1 MVTWQVI
8 IKIKDI
14 VLNYFQK
21 HFFINKDK
29 LINFEPKKLNNK
41 WTIEDSISTYNI
53 DKWGSKYF
61 SINSKGNITVTPEKK
76 SAKKIDL
83 FKLIKELKSREIN
96 TPLIIRFND
105 ILKDRITE
113 LNEAFLKAIKTYEYK
128 NIYQGVFP
136 VKCNQQKN
144 VLEKIIEFGS
154 PWNFGLEVGSKSEL
168 LIGLALLQN
177 QNSLLI
183 CNGYKDKKYIEVAT
197 LARKIGKKP
206 IIVIEQR
213 DEVKRIIE
221 AVKNLKTSPILGIRA
236 KLSSKSS
243 GRWSKSVGDNSKF
256 GLSIPEIMSTI
267 EELKEASLINEM
279 KLLHFH
285 IGSQISD
292 IAVIKDALQEA
303 SQIYV
308 ELCKLGAPMKYI
320 DVGGGLGIDFDGTK
334 TASNTSTNYSLQNY
348 ANDVVATIKDSC
360 TLNNIEHP
368 TIISES
374 GRAIISHC
382 SVLIFNVL
390 GTSHLSS
397 EIKITDTKNQS
408 LIIANLIETFYQ
420 LKKLSNKKV
429 NLSEII
435 ELWNDAKKFKEDC
448 LVAFRLGFLNLEERA
463 QAEEITWACANEIAN
478 SLNKDEINHP
488 DLLEITETLAS
499 TYYANL
505 SIFKSIPDSWAINQ
519 IFPTIPI
526 HRHLEEPFCKGNFA
540 DLTCDS
546 DGKINNFID
555 NGKIKSI
562 LNLHKL
568 EVNKDYLI
576 GIFMTGAYQEALGNF
591 HNLFGNTNVIHIDI
605 NQDNSYKIKNIIK
618 EDSKSEILE
627 LLDYNSDTLV
637 ESIRINTES
646 AIYQKQL
653 TIEEARKL
661 IDQIEKSLR
670 KSSYLAE

>member
-1 MVTWQVI
+1 MT
-8 IKIKDI
+8 
-14 VLNYFQK
+14 
-21 HFFINKDK
+21 
-29 LINFEPKKLNNK
+29 NFEAKKLKNN

-53 DKWGSKYF
+53 DKWGDKYF
-61 SINSKGNITVTPEKK
+61 SINSKGNISVSKDLK

-83 FKLIKELKSREIN
+83 FKLVKELKSREIN

-105 ILKDRITE
+105 ILKDRINA
-113 LNEAFLKAIKTYEYK
+113 LNDAFLQAIKTYKYK

-144 VLEKIIEFGS
+144 ILEKIIEFGS

-168 LIGLALLQN
+168 LIGLALLEN
-177 QNSLLI
+177 PKSLLI
-183 CNGYKDKKYIEVAT
+183 CNGYKDKKYIEIAT
-197 LARKIGKKP
+197 LARKLGKKP

-213 DEVKRIIE
+213 DEVKRIIQ
-221 AVKNLKTSPILGIRA
+221 AVKDLNATPLIGIRA
-236 KLSSKSS
+236 KLSSKSI

-256 GLSIPEIMSTI
+256 GLSIPEIMLTI
-267 EELKEASLINEM
+267 EELKEANLINEM

-285 IGSQISD
+285 VGSQISD

-308 ELCKLGAPMKYI
+308 ELCKIGAPMKYI

-334 TASNTSTNYSLQNY
+334 TSSNTSTNYSLQNY
-348 ANDVVATIKDSC
+348 ANDVIATIKDSC
-360 TLNNIEHP
+360 ELNNIAHP

-390 GTSHLSS
+390 GTSHVSS
-397 EIKITDTKNQS
+397 KLKIYDKKNQS
-408 LIIANLIETFYQ
+408 LIISNLLETLYE
-420 LKKLSNKKV
+420 LKNLNNKKI
-429 NLSEII
+429 NLSQII
-435 ELWNDAKKFKEDC
+435 ELWNDTKKFKEDC
-448 LVAFRLGFLNLEERA
+448 LVAFRLGFLSLQERA
-463 QAEEITWACANEIAN
+463 YAEEITLACAKEIAN
-478 SLNKDEINHP
+478 NLNNEKINHP
-488 DLLEITETLAS
+488 DLFEITETLAL

-519 IFPTIPI
+519 IFPTVPI

-546 DGKINNFID
+546 DGKLNSFID
-555 NGKIKSI
+555 NGKIKSL
-562 LNLHKL
+562 LNLHKP
-568 EVNKDYLI
+568 ERNKDYLI
-576 GIFMTGAYQEALGNF
+576 GIFMTGAYQESLGNF
-591 HNLFGNTNVIHIDI
+591 HNLFGNTNVVHIDI

-618 EDSKSEILE
+618 EDSKSEILQ
-627 LLDYNSDTLV
+627 LLDYSSSSLV

-646 AIYQKQL
+646 AIDKKKL

-661 IDQIEKSLR
+661 IDQIEISLR
-670 KSSYLAE
+670 KSSYLSE

>member
-1 MVTWQVI
+1 MT
-8 IKIKDI
+8 
-14 VLNYFQK
+14 
-21 HFFINKDK
+21 
-29 LINFEPKKLNNK
+29 NFEQKKLKNI

-53 DKWGSKYF
+53 DKWGNKYF
-61 SINSKGNITVTPEKK
+61 SINSKGNISVSKDIK
-76 SAKKIDL
+76 SKNKIDL
-83 FKLIKELKSREIN
+83 FKLVKELKSREIN
-96 TPLIIRFND
+96 PPLIIRFND
-105 ILKDRITE
+105 ILKDRINSLHE
-113 LNEAFLKAIKTYEYK
+113 SFLKAIKTYKYK

-154 PWNFGLEVGSKSEL
+154 QWNFGLEVGSKSEL
-168 LIGLALLQN
+168 LIGLALLEN
-177 QNSLLI
+177 QDSLLV
-183 CNGYKDKKYIEVAT
+183 CNGYKDKKYIEIAT
-197 LARKIGKKP
+197 LARKLGKNP

-213 DEVKRIIE
+213 DEVKRIIQ
-221 AVKNLKTSPILGIRA
+221 AVQELNATPLIGIRA

-243 GRWSKSVGDNSKF
+243 GRWGKSIGDNSKF

-267 EELKEASLINEM
+267 KELKEANLINEM

-308 ELCKLGAPMKYI
+308 ELCKLGAPMQYI

-334 TASNTSTNYSLQNY
+334 TSSNTSTNYSLQNY
-348 ANDVVATIKDSC
+348 ANDVIATIKDSC
-360 TLNNIEHP
+360 ELNNIKHP
-368 TIISES
+368 IIISES

-390 GTSHLSS
+390 GTSHVSS
-397 EIKITDTKNQS
+397 KLQIFDKKNQK
-408 LIIANLIETFYQ
+408 LIIANLLETFYE
-420 LKKLSNKKV
+420 LKKLKNKKI
-429 NLSEII
+429 NLSQII

-448 LVAFRLGFLNLEERA
+448 LVSFRLGFLSLAERA
-463 QAEEITWACANEIAN
+463 YAEELTWACAKEISN
-478 SLNKDEINHP
+478 NLNNDEINHP
-488 DLLEITETLAS
+488 DLSEITETLAS

-519 IFPTIPI
+519 IFPIVPI

-546 DGKINNFID
+546 DGKLNNFID
-555 NGKIKSI
+555 DGKIKSL
-562 LNLHKL
+562 LNLHKP
-568 EVNKDYLI
+568 EEDKDYLI
-576 GIFMTGAYQEALGNF
+576 GIFMTGAYQEALGNL
-591 HNLFGNTNVIHIDI
+591 HNLFGSTNVVHIDI
-605 NQDNSYKIKNIIK
+605 NQDNSYKVKNIIK
-618 EDSKSEILE
+618 EDSKSEILQ
-627 LLDYNSDTLV
+627 LLDYSSASLV

-646 AIYQKQL
+646 AIDQKKL

-661 IDQIEKSLR
+661 MDQIEISLR
-670 KSSYLAE
+670 KSSYLSE

>member
-1 MVTWQVI
+1 LT
-8 IKIKDI
+8 
-14 VLNYFQK
+14 
-21 HFFINKDK
+21 
-29 LINFEPKKLNNK
+29 NFEPKKLKNI

-53 DKWGSKYF
+53 DKWGDKYF
-61 SINSKGNITVTPEKK
+61 SINSKGNISVNKGIKYEN
-76 SAKKIDL
+76 KIDL
-83 FKLIKELKSREIN
+83 FKLVKELKSREIN
-96 TPLIIRFND
+96 PPLIIRFND
-105 ILKDRITE
+105 ILKDRINA
-113 LNEAFLKAIKTYEYK
+113 LHDAFLKAIKTYKYE

-144 VLEKIIEFGS
+144 VLEKIIEFGT

-168 LIGLALLQN
+168 LIGLALLEN

-183 CNGYKDKKYIEVAT
+183 CNEYKDKKYIEIAT
-197 LARKIGKKP
+197 WARKLGKNP

-213 DEVKRIIE
+213 DEVKRIIQ
-221 AVKNLKTSPILGIRA
+221 AVQELKATPLIGIRA

-243 GRWSKSVGDNSKF
+243 GRWGKSIGDNSKF
-256 GLSIPEIMSTI
+256 GLSIPEIMLTI
-267 EELKEASLINEM
+267 KELKEANLINEM

-308 ELCKLGAPMKYI
+308 ELCKLGAPMRYI

-334 TASNTSTNYSLQNY
+334 TSSNTSTNYSLQNY
-348 ANDVVATIKDSC
+348 ANDVIATIKYSC
-360 TLNNIEHP
+360 ELNNIKHP

-390 GTSHLSS
+390 GTSHVSS
-397 EIKITDTKNQS
+397 KLQILDKKNQQ
-408 LIIANLIETFYQ
+408 LIISNLLDTFYE
-420 LKKLSNKKV
+420 LKKLKNKKI
-429 NLSEII
+429 NLSQII

-448 LVAFRLGFLNLEERA
+448 LVAFRLGFLSLAERA
-463 QAEEITWACANEIAN
+463 YAEELTWACAKEIAN
-478 SLNKDEINHP
+478 NLNNDEINHP
-488 DLLEITETLAS
+488 DLSEITATLSS

-519 IFPTIPI
+519 IFPIVPI

-546 DGKINNFID
+546 DGKLNNFID
-555 NGKIKSI
+555 DGEIKSL
-562 LNLHKL
+562 LNLHKP
-568 EVNKDYLI
+568 EEDKDYLI
-576 GIFMTGAYQEALGNF
+576 GIFMTGAYQEALGNL
-591 HNLFGNTNVIHIDI
+591 HNLFGSTNVVHIDI
-605 NQDNSYKIKNIIK
+605 NQENSYKVKNIIK
-618 EDSKSEILE
+618 EESKSEILQ
-627 LLDYNSDTLV
+627 LLDYSSASLV

-646 AIYQKQL
+646 AIDQKKL

-661 IDQIEKSLR
+661 MDQIETSLR
-670 KSSYLAE
+670 KSSYLSE

>member
-1 MVTWQVI
+1 LT
-8 IKIKDI
+8 
-14 VLNYFQK
+14 
-21 HFFINKDK
+21 
-29 LINFEPKKLNNK
+29 NFEPKKFKNI
-41 WTIEDSISTYNI
+41 WTIKDSISTYNI
-53 DKWGSKYF
+53 DKWGDKYF
-61 SINSKGNITVTPEKK
+61 SINSKGNISVTKDIK
-76 SAKKIDL
+76 SENKIDL
-83 FKLIKELKSREIN
+83 FKLVKELKSREIN
-96 TPLIIRFND
+96 PPLIIRFND
-105 ILKDRITE
+105 ILKDRINA
-113 LNEAFLKAIKTYEYK
+113 LNDSFLKAIKTYKYK

-154 PWNFGLEVGSKSEL
+154 QWNFGLEVGSKSEL
-168 LIGLALLQN
+168 LIGLALLEN

-183 CNGYKDKKYIEVAT
+183 CNGYKDKKYIEIAT
-197 LARKIGKKP
+197 LARKLGKNP

-213 DEVKRIIE
+213 DEVKRIIQ
-221 AVKNLKTSPILGIRA
+221 AVQELNATPLIGVRA

-243 GRWSKSVGDNSKF
+243 GRWGKSIGDNSKF

-267 EELKEASLINEM
+267 KELKEANLINEM

-308 ELCKLGAPMKYI
+308 ELCKLGAPMQYI

-334 TASNTSTNYSLQNY
+334 TSSNTSTNYSLQNY
-348 ANDVVATIKDSC
+348 ANDVIATIKDSC
-360 TLNNIEHP
+360 ELNNIKHP
-368 TIISES
+368 IIISES

-390 GTSHLSS
+390 GTSHVSS
-397 EIKITDTKNQS
+397 KLQIYDKKNQQ
-408 LIIANLIETFYQ
+408 LIISNLLETFYE
-420 LKKLSNKKV
+420 LKKLKNKKI
-429 NLSEII
+429 NLFQII

-448 LVAFRLGFLNLEERA
+448 LVAFRLGFLSLAERA
-463 QAEEITWACANEIAN
+463 YAEELTWACAKEISN
-478 SLNKDEINHP
+478 NLNNDEINHP
-488 DLLEITETLAS
+488 DLSEITETLAS

-519 IFPTIPI
+519 IFPIVPI

-546 DGKINNFID
+546 DGKLNNFID
-555 NGKIKSI
+555 DGKIKSL
-562 LNLHKL
+562 LNLHKP
-568 EVNKDYLI
+568 EEDKDYLI
-576 GIFMTGAYQEALGNF
+576 GIFMTGAYQEALGNL
-591 HNLFGNTNVIHIDI
+591 HNLFGSTNVVHIDI
-605 NQDNSYKIKNIIK
+605 NQDNSYKVKNIIK
-618 EDSKSEILE
+618 EESKSEILQ
-627 LLDYNSDTLV
+627 LLDYSSASLV

-646 AIYQKQL
+646 AIDQKKL

-661 IDQIEKSLR
+661 MDQIEISLR
-670 KSSYLAE
+670 KSSYLSE

>member
-1 MVTWQVI
+1 MT
-8 IKIKDI
+8 
-14 VLNYFQK
+14 
-21 HFFINKDK
+21 
-29 LINFEPKKLNNK
+29 NFEPKKLKNI
-41 WTIEDSISTYNI
+41 WTIADSISTYNI
-53 DKWGSKYF
+53 DKWGDKYF
-61 SINSKGNITVTPEKK
+61 SINSKGNISVTKDIK
-76 SAKKIDL
+76 SENEIDL
-83 FKLIKELKSREIN
+83 FTLVKELKSREIN
-96 TPLIIRFND
+96 PPLIIRFND
-105 ILKDRITE
+105 ILKDRIDT
-113 LNEAFLKAIKTYEYK
+113 LHDSFLKAIKTYKYK

-154 PWNFGLEVGSKSEL
+154 QWNFGLEVGSKSEL
-168 LIGLALLQN
+168 LIGLALLEN

-183 CNGYKDKKYIEVAT
+183 CNGYKDKKYIEIAT
-197 LARKIGKKP
+197 LARKLGKNP

-213 DEVKRIIE
+213 DEVKRIIQ
-221 AVKNLKTSPILGIRA
+221 AVQELNATPLIGIRA

-243 GRWSKSVGDNSKF
+243 GRWGKSIGDNSKF

-267 EELKEASLINEM
+267 KELKEANLINEM

-308 ELCKLGAPMKYI
+308 ELCKLGAPMQYI

-334 TASNTSTNYSLQNY
+334 TSSNTSTNYSLQNY
-348 ANDVVATIKDSC
+348 ANDVIATIKDSC
-360 TLNNIEHP
+360 ELNNIKHP
-368 TIISES
+368 IIISES

-390 GTSHLSS
+390 GTSHVSS
-397 EIKITDTKNQS
+397 KLQIFDKKNQQ
-408 LIIANLIETFYQ
+408 LIISNLLETFYE
-420 LKKLSNKKV
+420 LKKLKNKKI
-429 NLSEII
+429 NLSQII

-448 LVAFRLGFLNLEERA
+448 LVAFRLGFLSLAERA
-463 QAEEITWACANEIAN
+463 YAEELTWACAKEISN
-478 SLNKDEINHP
+478 NLNNDEINHP
-488 DLLEITETLAS
+488 DLSEITETLAS

-519 IFPTIPI
+519 IFPIVPI

-546 DGKINNFID
+546 DGKLNNFID
-555 NGKIKSI
+555 NGKIKSL
-562 LNLHKL
+562 LNLHKP
-568 EVNKDYLI
+568 EEDKDYLI
-576 GIFMTGAYQEALGNF
+576 GIFMTGAYQEALGNL
-591 HNLFGNTNVIHIDI
+591 HNLFGNTNVVHIDI
-605 NQDNSYKIKNIIK
+605 NQDNSYKVRNIIK
-618 EDSKSEILE
+618 EDSKSEILQ
-627 LLDYNSDTLV
+627 LLDYSSASLV

-646 AIYQKQL
+646 AIDQKKL

-661 IDQIEKSLR
+661 MDQIEISLR
-670 KSSYLAE
+670 KSSYLSE

>member
-1 MVTWQVI
+1 MT
-8 IKIKDI
+8 
-14 VLNYFQK
+14 
-21 HFFINKDK
+21 
-29 LINFEPKKLNNK
+29 NFEAKKLKNN

-53 DKWGSKYF
+53 DKWGDKYF
-61 SINSKGNITVTPEKK
+61 SINSKGNISVSKDLK

-83 FKLIKELKSREIN
+83 FKLVKELKSREIH

-105 ILKDRITE
+105 ILKDRINE
-113 LNEAFLKAIKTYEYK
+113 LHEAFLKAIKTYKYK
-128 NIYQGVFP
+128 NSYQGVFP

-144 VLEKIIEFGS
+144 ILEKIIEFGS

-168 LIGLALLQN
+168 LIGLALLEN

-183 CNGYKDKKYIEVAT
+183 CNGYKDKKYIEIAT
-197 LARKIGKKP
+197 LARKLGKKP

-213 DEVKRIIE
+213 DEVKRIIQ
-221 AVKNLKTSPILGIRA
+221 AVKDLKATPLIGIRA
-236 KLSSKSS
+236 KLSSKSI

-267 EELKEASLINEM
+267 EELKEANLINEM

-308 ELCKLGAPMKYI
+308 ELCKIGAPMKYI

-334 TASNTSTNYSLQNY
+334 TSSNTSTNYSLQNY
-348 ANDVVATIKDSC
+348 ANDVIATIKDSC
-360 TLNNIEHP
+360 ELNNIAHP

-390 GTSHLSS
+390 GTSHVSS
-397 EIKITDTKNQS
+397 KLKIHDEKNQS
-408 LIIANLIETFYQ
+408 LIISNLLETLYE
-420 LKKLSNKKV
+420 LKKLNNKKI
-429 NLSEII
+429 NLSQII

-448 LVAFRLGFLNLEERA
+448 LVAFRLGFLSLQERA
-463 QAEEITWACANEIAN
+463 YAEEITWSCAKEIAN
-478 SLNKDEINHP
+478 NLNNEEINHP
-488 DLLEITETLAS
+488 DLFEITETLAS

-519 IFPTIPI
+519 IFPTVPI

-546 DGKINNFID
+546 DGKLNSFID
-555 NGKIKSI
+555 NGKIKSL
-562 LNLHKL
+562 LNLHKP
-568 EVNKDYLI
+568 EQNKDYLI
-576 GIFMTGAYQEALGNF
+576 GIFMTGAYQESLGNF
-591 HNLFGNTNVIHIDI
+591 HNLFGNTNVVHIDI
-605 NQDNSYKIKNIIK
+605 NQDNSYKVKNIIK
-618 EDSKSEILE
+618 EDSKSEILQ
-627 LLDYNSDTLV
+627 LLDYSSSSLV

-646 AIYQKQL
+646 AIDKKKL

-661 IDQIEKSLR
+661 IDQIEISLR
-670 KSSYLAE
+670 KSSYLSE

>member
-1 MVTWQVI
+1 MT
-8 IKIKDI
+8 
-14 VLNYFQK
+14 
-21 HFFINKDK
+21 
-29 LINFEPKKLNNK
+29 NFEPKKLKNI

-53 DKWGSKYF
+53 DKWGDKYF
-61 SINSKGNITVTPEKK
+61 SINSKGNVSVTKDIK
-76 SAKKIDL
+76 SENKIDL
-83 FKLIKELKSREIN
+83 FKLVKELKSREIN
-96 TPLIIRFND
+96 PPLIIRFND
-105 ILKDRITE
+105 ILKDRINALHE
-113 LNEAFLKAIKTYEYK
+113 SFFKAIKTYKYK

-154 PWNFGLEVGSKSEL
+154 QWNFGLEVGSKSEL
-168 LIGLALLQN
+168 LIGLALLEN

-183 CNGYKDKKYIEVAT
+183 CNGYKDKKYIEIAT
-197 LARKIGKKP
+197 LARKLGKNP

-213 DEVKRIIE
+213 DEVKRIIQ
-221 AVKNLKTSPILGIRA
+221 AVQELNATPLIGIRA

-243 GRWSKSVGDNSKF
+243 GRWGKSIGDNSKF
-256 GLSIPEIMSTI
+256 GLSIPEIMLTI
-267 EELKEASLINEM
+267 KELKKANLINEM

-308 ELCKLGAPMKYI
+308 ELCKLGAPMQYI

-334 TASNTSTNYSLQNY
+334 TSSNTSTNYSLQNY
-348 ANDVVATIKDSC
+348 ANDVIATIKDSC
-360 TLNNIEHP
+360 ELNNINHP

-390 GTSHLSS
+390 GTSHVSS
-397 EIKITDTKNQS
+397 KLQIFDKKNQQ
-408 LIIANLIETFYQ
+408 LIISNLLETFYE
-420 LKKLSNKKV
+420 LKKLKNKKI
-429 NLSEII
+429 NLSQII

-448 LVAFRLGFLNLEERA
+448 LVAFRLGFISLAERA
-463 QAEEITWACANEIAN
+463 YAEELTWACAKEISN
-478 SLNKDEINHP
+478 NLNKDEINHP
-488 DLLEITETLAS
+488 DLSEITETLAS

-519 IFPTIPI
+519 IFPIVPI

-546 DGKINNFID
+546 DGKLNNFID
-555 NGKIKSI
+555 DGKIKSL
-562 LNLHKL
+562 LNLHKP
-568 EVNKDYLI
+568 EKDKDYLI
-576 GIFMTGAYQEALGNF
+576 GIFMTGAYQEALGNL
-591 HNLFGNTNVIHIDI
+591 HNLFGNTNVVHIDI
-605 NQDNSYKIKNIIK
+605 NQDNSYRVKNIIK
-618 EDSKSEILE
+618 EDSKSKILQ
-627 LLDYNSDTLV
+627 LLDYSSASLV

-646 AIYQKQL
+646 AIDQKKL

-661 IDQIEKSLR
+661 MDQIEISLR
-670 KSSYLAE
+670 KSSYLSE

>member
-1 MVTWQVI
+1 MT
-8 IKIKDI
+8 
-14 VLNYFQK
+14 
-21 HFFINKDK
+21 
-29 LINFEPKKLNNK
+29 NFEPKKLKKN
-41 WTIEDSISTYNI
+41 WTIEDSISTYEI
-53 DKWGSKYF
+53 DKWGDKYF
-61 SINSKGNITVTPEKK
+61 SINSKGNISVTKDINSE
-76 SAKKIDL
+76 KKIDL
-83 FKLIKELKSREIN
+83 FKLVRELKSREIN

-105 ILKDRITE
+105 ILKDRINA
-113 LNEAFLKAIKTYEYK
+113 LHDAFLKAIKTYKYK

-168 LIGLALLQN
+168 LIGLALLEN

-183 CNGYKDKKYIEVAT
+183 CNGYKDKKYIEIAT
-197 LARKIGKKP
+197 LARKLGKNP
-206 IIVIEQR
+206 IIVIEQK

-221 AVKNLKTSPILGIRA
+221 AVQDLNASPLIGIRA

-267 EELKEASLINEM
+267 KELKEANLINEM
-279 KLLHFH
+279 RLLHFH

-334 TASNTSTNYSLQNY
+334 TSSNTSTNYSLQNY
-348 ANDVVATIKDSC
+348 ANDVIATIKDSC
-360 TLNNIEHP
+360 ELNNIEHP

-390 GTSHLSS
+390 GTSHVSS
-397 EIKITDTKNQS
+397 KLKIYDDKNQS
-408 LIIANLIETFYQ
+408 LIISNLIETFYE
-420 LKKLSNKKV
+420 LKKLKNKKI
-429 NLSEII
+429 NLSQII

-448 LVAFRLGFLNLEERA
+448 LVAFRLGFLSLAERA
-463 QAEEITWACANEIAN
+463 YAEELTWACAKEIAN
-478 SLNKDEINHP
+478 NLNNDEINHP
-488 DLLEITETLAS
+488 DLFEITETLAS

-505 SIFKSIPDSWAINQ
+505 SIFKSIPDCWAINQ
-519 IFPTIPI
+519 IFPIIPI

-546 DGKINNFID
+546 DGKLNSFIN
-555 NGKIKSI
+555 NGKIKSL
-562 LNLHKL
+562 LNLH
-568 EVNKDYLI
+568 EPEQDKDYLI
-576 GIFMTGAYQEALGNF
+576 GIFMTGAYQEALGNL
-591 HNLFGNTNVIHIDI
+591 HNLFGNTNVVHIDI
-605 NQDNSYKIKNIIK
+605 NQNDSYKVKNIIK
-618 EDSKSEILE
+618 EDSKSEILQ
-627 LLDYNSDTLV
+627 LLDYSSASLV
-637 ESIRINTES
+637 ESIRIKTEA
-646 AIYQKQL
+646 AIDQKKL

-661 IDQIEKSLR
+661 IDQIEMSLR
-670 KSSYLAE
+670 KSSYLSE

>member
-1 MVTWQVI
+1 LT
-8 IKIKDI
+8 
-14 VLNYFQK
+14 
-21 HFFINKDK
+21 
-29 LINFEPKKLNNK
+29 NFEQKNLKGN

-53 DKWGSKYF
+53 DKWGDKYF
-61 SINSKGNITVTPEKK
+61 SINSKGNISVAKDIESEK
-76 SAKKIDL
+76 SIDL
-83 FKLIKELKSREIN
+83 FKLVKELKSREIN

-105 ILKDRITE
+105 ILKDRINA
-113 LNEAFLKAIKTYEYK
+113 LNHAFLKAIKTYKYK

-144 VLEKIIEFGS
+144 VLEKVIEFGNT
-154 PWNFGLEVGSKSEL
+154 WNFGLEVGSKSEL
-168 LIGLALLQN
+168 LVGLALLEN
-177 QNSLLI
+177 QKSLLI
-183 CNGYKDKKYIEVAT
+183 CNGYKDKKYIEIAT
-197 LARKIGKKP
+197 LARKLGKNP

-213 DEVKRIIE
+213 DEVKRIIK
-221 AVKNLKTSPILGIRA
+221 AVQDLNATPLIGIRA

-243 GRWSKSVGDNSKF
+243 GRWSKSSGDNSKF

-267 EELKEASLINEM
+267 KELKEANLISEM

-308 ELCKLGAPMKYI
+308 ELCKLGAPMQYI

-334 TASNTSTNYSLQNY
+334 TSSNTSTNYSLQNY

-360 TLNNIEHP
+360 ELNNINHP

-397 EIKITDTKNQS
+397 KLKIYDEKNQS
-408 LIIANLIETFYQ
+408 LIISNLLETFYE
-420 LKKLSNKKV
+420 LKKLKNKKI
-429 NLSEII
+429 NLSQII

-448 LVAFRLGFLNLEERA
+448 LVAFRLGFLSLAERA
-463 QAEEITWACANEIAN
+463 YAEELTWACAKEISN
-478 SLNKDEINHP
+478 NLDNDEINHP
-488 DLLEITETLAS
+488 DLFEITETLAS

-519 IFPTIPI
+519 IFPIVPI

-546 DGKINNFID
+546 DGKLNKFID
-555 NGKIKSI
+555 NGKIKSL
-562 LNLHKL
+562 LNLHKP
-568 EVNKDYLI
+568 ERDKDYLI
-576 GIFMTGAYQEALGNF
+576 GIFMTGAYQEALGNL
-591 HNLFGNTNVIHIDI
+591 HNLFGDTNIVHIDI
-605 NQDNSYKIKNIIK
+605 NKNDSYKVKNIIR
-618 EDSKSEILE
+618 EDSKSEILQ
-627 LLDYNSDTLV
+627 LLDYSSHSLV
-637 ESIRINTES
+637 ESIRINTEL
-646 AIYQKQL
+646 AIDQKKL

-661 IDQIEKSLR
+661 IDQIEISLR
-670 KSSYLAE
+670 KSSYLSE

>member
-1 MVTWQVI
+1 MT
-8 IKIKDI
+8 
-14 VLNYFQK
+14 
-21 HFFINKDK
+21 
-29 LINFEPKKLNNK
+29 NFEPKKLKNI

-53 DKWGSKYF
+53 DKWGDKYF
-61 SINSKGNITVTPEKK
+61 SINSKGNISVTKDIK
-76 SAKKIDL
+76 SENKIDL
-83 FKLIKELKSREIN
+83 FKLVKELKSREIN
-96 TPLIIRFND
+96 PPLIIRFND
-105 ILKDRITE
+105 ILKDRI
-113 LNEAFLKAIKTYEYK
+113 NAIHEAFLKAIKTYKYK

-154 PWNFGLEVGSKSEL
+154 QWNFGLEVGSKSEL
-168 LIGLALLQN
+168 LIGLALLEN

-183 CNGYKDKKYIEVAT
+183 CNGYKDKKYIEIAT
-197 LARKIGKKP
+197 LARKLGKNP

-213 DEVKRIIE
+213 DEVKRIIQ
-221 AVKNLKTSPILGIRA
+221 AVQELNATPLIGIRA

-243 GRWSKSVGDNSKF
+243 GRWGKSIGDNSKF
-256 GLSIPEIMSTI
+256 GLSIPEIMLTI
-267 EELKEASLINEM
+267 KELKEANLINEM

-308 ELCKLGAPMKYI
+308 ELCKLGAPMQYI

-334 TASNTSTNYSLQNY
+334 TSSNTSTNYSLQNY
-348 ANDVVATIKDSC
+348 ANDVIATIKDSC
-360 TLNNIEHP
+360 ELNNIKHP
-368 TIISES
+368 IIISES

-390 GTSHLSS
+390 GTSHVSS
-397 EIKITDTKNQS
+397 KLQIFDKKNQQ
-408 LIIANLIETFYQ
+408 LIISNLLDTFYE
-420 LKKLSNKKV
+420 LKKLKNKKI
-429 NLSEII
+429 NLSQII

-448 LVAFRLGFLNLEERA
+448 LVAFRLGFLSLAERA
-463 QAEEITWACANEIAN
+463 YAEELTWACAKEISN
-478 SLNKDEINHP
+478 NLNNDEINHP
-488 DLLEITETLAS
+488 DLSEITETLAS

-519 IFPTIPI
+519 IFPIVPI

-546 DGKINNFID
+546 DGKLNNFID
-555 NGKIKSI
+555 NGKIKSL
-562 LNLHKL
+562 LNLHKP
-568 EVNKDYLI
+568 EEDKDYLI
-576 GIFMTGAYQEALGNF
+576 GIFMTGAYQEALGNL
-591 HNLFGNTNVIHIDI
+591 HNLFGSTNVVHIDI
-605 NQDNSYKIKNIIK
+605 NQDDSYKIKNIIK
-618 EDSKSEILE
+618 EDSKSEILQ
-627 LLDYNSDTLV
+627 LLDYSSASLV

-646 AIYQKQL
+646 AIDQKKL

-661 IDQIEKSLR
+661 IDQIEMSLR
-670 KSSYLAE
+670 KSSYLSE

>member
-1 MVTWQVI
+1 M
-8 IKIKDI
+8 
-14 VLNYFQK
+14 N
-21 HFFINKDK
+21 
-29 LINFEPKKLNNK
+29 NFEPEKLNKN

-53 DKWGSKYF
+53 DKWGDQYF
-61 SINSKGNITVTPEKK
+61 SINSNGNISITPEKK
-76 SAKKIDL
+76 SAKIIDL
-83 FKLIKELKSREIN
+83 FKLVEELKSREIN

-105 ILKDRITE
+105 ILKDRINE
-113 LNEAFLKAIKTYEYK
+113 LHEAFSKAIKTYEYK
-128 NIYQGVFP
+128 NNYQGVFP

-144 VLEKIIEFGS
+144 VLEKILEFGE
-154 PWNFGLEVGSKSEL
+154 PWNLGLEVGSKSEL
-168 LIGLALLQN
+168 LIGLSLLEN

-183 CNGYKDKKYIEVAT
+183 CNGYKDAKYIEVAT
-197 LARKIGKKP
+197 LARKLGKNP
-206 IIVIEQR
+206 IIVIEQK

-221 AVKNLKTSPILGIRA
+221 AVKNLKAKPLLGIRA

-267 EELKEASLINEM
+267 KELKEANLLNEV

-292 IAVIKDALQEA
+292 IAVIKDSLQEA

-334 TASNTSTNYSLQNY
+334 TSSNTSTNYSLQNY
-348 ANDVVATIKDSC
+348 ANDVIATIKDSC
-360 TLNNIEHP
+360 QVNNIDHP
-368 TIISES
+368 TVISES

-390 GTSHLSS
+390 GTSHVSS
-397 EIKITDTKNQS
+397 EIKISDEKPKS

-420 LKKLSNKKV
+420 LKKLTKKKV

-448 LVAFRLGFLNLEERA
+448 LVAFRLGFLNLKERA
-463 QAEEITWACANEIAN
+463 QAEELTWACAKEIAN
-478 SLNKDEINHP
+478 NLDSDEIIHP
-488 DLLEITETLAS
+488 DLFEITETLAS

-519 IFPTIPI
+519 IFPIIPI

-546 DGKINNFID
+546 DGKLNSFID
-555 NGKIKSI
+555 NGKIKSL
-562 LNLHKL
+562 LNLH
-568 EVNKDYLI
+568 EPEQNKDYLI
-576 GIFMTGAYQEALGNF
+576 GIFMAGAYQEALGNF

-605 NQDNSYKIKNIIK
+605 NQDNSYKVKNIIK
-618 EDSKSEILE
+618 ENSKSEILE
-627 LLDYNSDTLV
+627 LLDYSSKTLV

-646 AIYQKQL
+646 AIDQKHL
-653 TIEEARKL
+653 TIKEARKL
-661 IDQIEKSLR
+661 IDQIETSLR
-670 KSSYLAE
+670 KSSYLSE

>member
-1 MVTWQVI
+1 MT
-8 IKIKDI
+8 
-14 VLNYFQK
+14 
-21 HFFINKDK
+21 
-29 LINFEPKKLNNK
+29 NFEPKKLKKN

-53 DKWGSKYF
+53 DKWGDKYF
-61 SINSKGNITVTPEKK
+61 SINSKGNISVNIDKK
-76 SAKKIDL
+76 SEKKIDL
-83 FKLIKELKSREIN
+83 FKLVKELKTREIN

-105 ILKDRITE
+105 ILKDRINA
-113 LNEAFLKAIKTYEYK
+113 LNEAFLKAIKNYKYK

-168 LIGLALLQN
+168 LIGLALLEN

-183 CNGYKDKKYIEVAT
+183 CNGYKDKKYIEIAT
-197 LARKIGKKP
+197 LARKIGKNP

-213 DEVKRIIE
+213 DEVKRIIQ
-221 AVKNLKTSPILGIRA
+221 ATQDLKATPLIGIRA

-243 GRWSKSVGDNSKF
+243 GRWSKSIGDNSKF

-267 EELKEASLINEM
+267 KELKEANLIKEM

-320 DVGGGLGIDFDGTK
+320 DVGGGLGIDYDGTK
-334 TASNTSTNYSLQNY
+334 TSSNTSTNYSLQNY
-348 ANDVVATIKDSC
+348 ANDVIATIKDSC
-360 TLNNIEHP
+360 EINKIEHP

-390 GTSHLSS
+390 GTSHVNSKLQ
-397 EIKITDTKNQS
+397 IYDKKNKS
-408 LIIANLIETFYQ
+408 LIISNLLETFYELNK
-420 LKKLSNKKV
+420 LKNKKI
-429 NLSEII
+429 NLSQII

-448 LVAFRLGFLNLEERA
+448 LVAFRLGFLSLAERA
-463 QAEEITWACANEIAN
+463 YAEELTWACAKEIAN
-478 SLNKDEINHP
+478 NLNSDEINHP
-488 DLLEITETLAS
+488 DLFEITETLAS
-499 TYYANL
+499 TYYANF

-519 IFPTIPI
+519 IFPTLPI

-546 DGKINNFID
+546 DGKLNSFID
-555 NGKIKSI
+555 NGKSKSL
-562 LNLHKL
+562 LNLHKP
-568 EVNKDYLI
+568 EQDKDYLI
-576 GIFMTGAYQEALGNF
+576 GIFMTGAYQEALGNL
-591 HNLFGNTNVIHIDI
+591 HNLFGNTNVVHIDI
-605 NQDNSYKIKNIIK
+605 NQDNSYKVKNIIK
-618 EDSKSEILE
+618 EDSKSEILQ
-627 LLDYNSDTLV
+627 LLDYSSASLV

-646 AIYQKQL
+646 AIDEKKL

-661 IDQIEKSLR
+661 IDQIEMSLR
-670 KSSYLAE
+670 RSSYLSE

>member
-1 MVTWQVI
+1 LT
-8 IKIKDI
+8 
-14 VLNYFQK
+14 
-21 HFFINKDK
+21 
-29 LINFEPKKLNNK
+29 NFEPKKLKNI

-53 DKWGSKYF
+53 DKWGDKYF
-61 SINSKGNITVTPEKK
+61 SINSKGNISVTKDIK
-76 SAKKIDL
+76 SANKIDL
-83 FKLIKELKSREIN
+83 FKLVKELKSREIN
-96 TPLIIRFND
+96 PPLIIRFND
-105 ILKDRITE
+105 ILKDRINA
-113 LNEAFLKAIKTYEYK
+113 LHDSFFKAIKTYKYK

-154 PWNFGLEVGSKSEL
+154 QWNFGLEVGSKSEL
-168 LIGLALLQN
+168 LIGLALLEN

-183 CNGYKDKKYIEVAT
+183 CNGYKDKKYIEIAT
-197 LARKIGKKP
+197 LARKLGKNP

-213 DEVKRIIE
+213 DEVKRIIQ
-221 AVKNLKTSPILGIRA
+221 AVQDLNATPLIGIRA

-243 GRWSKSVGDNSKF
+243 GRWGKSIGDNSKF
-256 GLSIPEIMSTI
+256 GLSIPEIMLTI
-267 EELKEASLINEM
+267 KELKEANLINEM

-308 ELCKLGAPMKYI
+308 ELCKLGAPMQYI

-334 TASNTSTNYSLQNY
+334 TSSSTSTNYSLQNY
-348 ANDVVATIKDSC
+348 ANDVIATIKDSC
-360 TLNNIEHP
+360 QLNNIEHP
-368 TIISES
+368 TIVSES

-397 EIKITDTKNQS
+397 QIKISNKKPQS
-408 LIIANLIETFYQ
+408 LIIANLIETLNQ
-420 LKKLSNKKV
+420 LKILTKKKV

-463 QAEEITWACANEIAN
+463 HAEELTWSCAKEIAYN
-478 SLNKDEINHP
+478 LNNDEIKHP
-488 DLLEITETLAS
+488 DLCEITETLAS

-546 DGKINNFID
+546 DGKINSFID
-555 NGKIKSI
+555 NGKIKSL
-562 LNLHKL
+562 LNLHKP
-568 EVNKDYLI
+568 EPNKDYLI

-605 NQDNSYKIKNIIK
+605 NQDNSYKVKNIIK
-618 EDSKSEILE
+618 EDSKAEILQ
-627 LLDYNSDTLV
+627 LLDYDSDSLV

-646 AIYQKQL
+646 AIDQKQL

-661 IDQIEKSLR
+661 IDQIEISLR
-670 KSSYLAE
+670 NSSYLSE

>member
-1 MVTWQVI
+1 M
-8 IKIKDI
+8 
-14 VLNYFQK
+14 N
-21 HFFINKDK
+21 
-29 LINFEPKKLNNK
+29 NFEPEKLNKN
-41 WTIEDSISTYNI
+41 WTIEDSISIYNI
-53 DKWGSKYF
+53 DKWGDEYF
-61 SINSKGNITVTPEKK
+61 SINSKGNISITPEKK
-76 SAKKIDL
+76 STKNIDL
-83 FKLIKELKSREIN
+83 FKLIEELKSREIN
-96 TPLIIRFND
+96 TPLIVRFND
-105 ILKDRITE
+105 ILKDRING
-113 LNEAFLKAIKTYEYK
+113 LHEAFSKAIKTYEYK

-144 VLEKIIEFGS
+144 VLEKILEFGE

-168 LIGLALLQN
+168 LIGLSLLEN

-183 CNGYKDKKYIEVAT
+183 CNGYKDTKYIEVAT
-197 LARKIGKKP
+197 LARKLGKNP
-206 IIVIEQR
+206 VIVIEQT

-221 AVKNLKTSPILGIRA
+221 AVKNLKATPLLGIRA

-243 GRWSKSVGDNSKF
+243 GRWGKSVGDNSKF

-267 EELKEASLINEM
+267 KELKEAHLLKEV

-292 IAVIKDALQEA
+292 ISVIKDSLQEA

-334 TASNTSTNYSLQNY
+334 TSSNTSTNYSLQNY
-348 ANDVVATIKDSC
+348 ANDVIATIKDSC
-360 TLNNIEHP
+360 QVNNIDHP
-368 TIISES
+368 TVISES

-390 GTSHLSS
+390 GTSHVRS
-397 EIKITDTKNQS
+397 EIKIFDEKPKS

-420 LKKLSNKKV
+420 LKKLTKKKV

-448 LVAFRLGFLNLEERA
+448 LAAFRLGFLNLKERA
-463 QAEEITWACANEIAN
+463 QAEELTWACAKEIAN
-478 SLNKDEINHP
+478 NLDNDEMIHP
-488 DLLEITETLAS
+488 DLCEITETLAS

-519 IFPTIPI
+519 IFPIIPI
-526 HRHLEEPFCKGNFA
+526 HRHLEKPLCKGNFG

-546 DGKINNFID
+546 DGKLNSFID
-555 NGKIKSI
+555 NGKIKSL
-562 LNLHKL
+562 LNLHEPKQ
-568 EVNKDYLI
+568 NKDYLI
-576 GIFMTGAYQEALGNF
+576 GIFMAGAYQEALGNF
-591 HNLFGNTNVIHIDI
+591 HNLFGKTNVIHIDI
-605 NQDNSYKIKNIIK
+605 NQDNSYKVKNIIK
-618 EDSKSEILE
+618 ENSKSEILE
-627 LLDYNSDTLV
+627 LLDYSSKTLV

-646 AIYQKQL
+646 AIDQKHL
-653 TIEEARKL
+653 TIKEARKL
-661 IDQIEKSLR
+661 IDQIETSLR
-670 KSSYLAE
+670 KSSYLSE

>member
-1 MVTWQVI
+1 MTNFAPR
-8 IKIKDI
+8 KS
-14 VLNYFQK
+14 
-21 HFFINKDK
+21 NKY
-29 LINFEPKKLNNK
+29 
-41 WTIEDSISTYNI
+41 WTIENSIATYNI
-53 DKWGSKYF
+53 DKWGDKYF
-61 SINSKGNITVTPEKK
+61 SINSKGNISVTPEKN

-83 FKLIKELKSREIN
+83 FKLVKELKSREIN

-113 LNEAFLKAIKTYEYK
+113 LHEAFSKAIETYEYK

-144 VLEKIIEFGS
+144 VLEKILEFGS

-197 LARKIGKKP
+197 LARKLGKKP

-213 DEVKRIIE
+213 DEVKRIIK
-221 AVKNLKTSPILGIRA
+221 AVQNLKSTPLLGIRA

-267 EELKEASLINEM
+267 KELKEANLINEM

-285 IGSQISD
+285 LGSQISD

-308 ELCKLGAPMKYI
+308 ELCKLGAPMQYI

-334 TASNTSTNYSLQNY
+334 TSSSTSTNYSLQNY
-348 ANDVVATIKDSC
+348 ANDVIATIKDSC
-360 TLNNIEHP
+360 QLNNIEHP
-368 TIISES
+368 TIVSES

-390 GTSHLSS
+390 GTSQISS
-397 EIKITDTKNQS
+397 QIKISNKKPQS
-408 LIIANLIETFYQ
+408 LIIANLIETLNQ
-420 LKKLSNKKV
+420 LKILTKKKV

-463 QAEEITWACANEIAN
+463 HAEELTWSCAKEIAYN
-478 SLNKDEINHP
+478 LNNDEITHP
-488 DLLEITETLAS
+488 DLYEITETLAS

-546 DGKINNFID
+546 DGKINSFID
-555 NGKIKSI
+555 NGKIKSL
-562 LNLHKL
+562 LNLHKP
-568 EVNKDYLI
+568 EPNKDYLI

-605 NQDNSYKIKNIIK
+605 NQDNSYKVKNIIK
-618 EDSKSEILE
+618 EDSKAEILQ
-627 LLDYNSDTLV
+627 LLDYDSDSLV

-646 AIYQKQL
+646 AIDQKQL

-661 IDQIEKSLR
+661 IDQIEISLR
-670 KSSYLAE
+670 NSSYLSE

>member
-1 MVTWQVI
+1 MT
-8 IKIKDI
+8 
-14 VLNYFQK
+14 
-21 HFFINKDK
+21 
-29 LINFEPKKLNNK
+29 NFEPKKFKNI

-53 DKWGSKYF
+53 DKWGDKYF
-61 SINSKGNITVTPEKK
+61 SINSKGNISVTKDIK
-76 SAKKIDL
+76 SENKIDL
-83 FKLIKELKSREIN
+83 FKLVKELKSREIN
-96 TPLIIRFND
+96 PPLIIRFND
-105 ILKDRITE
+105 ILKDRINA
-113 LNEAFLKAIKTYEYK
+113 LHDSFFKAIKNYK
-128 NIYQGVFP
+128 YRNIYQGVFP

-154 PWNFGLEVGSKSEL
+154 QWNFGLEVGSKSEL
-168 LIGLALLQN
+168 LIGLALLEN

-183 CNGYKDKKYIEVAT
+183 CNGYKDKKYIEIAT
-197 LARKIGKKP
+197 LARKLGKNP

-213 DEVKRIIE
+213 DEVKRIIQ
-221 AVKNLKTSPILGIRA
+221 AVQELNATPLIGIRA

-243 GRWSKSVGDNSKF
+243 GRWGKSIGDNSKF
-256 GLSIPEIMSTI
+256 GLSIPEIMLTI
-267 EELKEASLINEM
+267 KELKEANLINEM

-308 ELCKLGAPMKYI
+308 ELCKLGAPMQYI

-334 TASNTSTNYSLQNY
+334 TSSNTSTNYSLQNY
-348 ANDVVATIKDSC
+348 ANDVIATIKDSC
-360 TLNNIEHP
+360 ELNNIKHP

-390 GTSHLSS
+390 GTSHVSS
-397 EIKITDTKNQS
+397 KLQIFDKKNQQ
-408 LIIANLIETFYQ
+408 LIISNLLETFYE
-420 LKKLSNKKV
+420 LKKLKNKKI
-429 NLSEII
+429 NLSQII

-448 LVAFRLGFLNLEERA
+448 LVAFRLGFLSLAERA
-463 QAEEITWACANEIAN
+463 YAEELTWACAKEISN
-478 SLNKDEINHP
+478 NLNNDEINHP
-488 DLLEITETLAS
+488 DLSEITETLAS

-519 IFPTIPI
+519 IFPIVPI

-546 DGKINNFID
+546 DGKLNNFID
-555 NGKIKSI
+555 DGEIKSL
-562 LNLHKL
+562 LNLHKP
-568 EVNKDYLI
+568 EEDKDYLI
-576 GIFMTGAYQEALGNF
+576 GIFMTGAYQEALGNL
-591 HNLFGNTNVIHIDI
+591 HNLFGSTNIVHIDI
-605 NQDNSYKIKNIIK
+605 NQDDSYKVKNIIK
-618 EDSKSEILE
+618 EDSKSEILQ
-627 LLDYNSDTLV
+627 LLDYSSASLV

-646 AIYQKQL
+646 AIDQKKL

-661 IDQIEKSLR
+661 MDQIEISLR
-670 KSSYLAE
+670 KSSYLSE

>member
-1 MVTWQVI
+1 MT
-8 IKIKDI
+8 
-14 VLNYFQK
+14 
-21 HFFINKDK
+21 
-29 LINFEPKKLNNK
+29 NFEPKKLKKN

-53 DKWGSKYF
+53 DKWGDKYF
-61 SINSKGNITVTPEKK
+61 SINSKGNISVTKDINSE
-76 SAKKIDL
+76 KKIDL
-83 FKLIKELKSREIN
+83 FKLVRELKSREIN

-105 ILKDRITE
+105 ILQDRINA
-113 LNEAFLKAIKTYEYK
+113 LHDAFLKAIKTYKYK

-144 VLEKIIEFGS
+144 VLEKIIKFGS

-168 LIGLALLQN
+168 LIGLALLEN

-183 CNGYKDKKYIEVAT
+183 CNGYKDKKYIEIAT
-197 LARKIGKKP
+197 LARKLGKNP

-213 DEVKRIIE
+213 DEVNRIIQ
-221 AVKNLKTSPILGIRA
+221 AVQDLKATPLIGIRA

-243 GRWSKSVGDNSKF
+243 GRWSKSIGDNSKF

-267 EELKEASLINEM
+267 KELKEANLINEM

-334 TASNTSTNYSLQNY
+334 TSSNTSTNYSLQNY
-348 ANDVVATIKDSC
+348 ANDVIATIKDSC
-360 TLNNIEHP
+360 ELNNIEHP

-390 GTSHLSS
+390 GTSHVSS
-397 EIKITDTKNQS
+397 KLKIYDDKNQS
-408 LIIANLIETFYQ
+408 LIISNLLETFYQ
-420 LKKLSNKKV
+420 LKKLKNKKI
-429 NLSEII
+429 NLSQII

-448 LVAFRLGFLNLEERA
+448 LVAFRLGFLSLAERA
-463 QAEEITWACANEIAN
+463 YAEELTWACAKEIASN
-478 SLNKDEINHP
+478 LTNNEINHP
-488 DLLEITETLAS
+488 DLFEITETLAS

-519 IFPTIPI
+519 IFPTLPI

-546 DGKINNFID
+546 DGKLNSFID
-555 NGKIKSI
+555 NGQIKSL
-562 LNLHKL
+562 LNLH
-568 EVNKDYLI
+568 EPEQDKDYLI
-576 GIFMTGAYQEALGNF
+576 GIFMTGAYQEALGNL
-591 HNLFGNTNVIHIDI
+591 HNLFGNTNVVHIDI
-605 NQDNSYKIKNIIK
+605 NENDSYKVENIIK
-618 EDSKSEILE
+618 EDSKSEILQ
-627 LLDYNSDTLV
+627 LLDYSSASLV

-646 AIYQKQL
+646 AIDQKKL

-661 IDQIEKSLR
+661 IGQIEISLR
-670 KSSYLAE
+670 KSSYLSE

>member
-1 MVTWQVI
+1 MT
-8 IKIKDI
+8 
-14 VLNYFQK
+14 
-21 HFFINKDK
+21 
-29 LINFEPKKLNNK
+29 NFEPKKSKNN
-41 WTIEDSISTYNI
+41 WTIKDSISTYNI
-53 DKWGSKYF
+53 DKWGDKYF
-61 SINSKGNITVTPEKK
+61 SINSKGNISVTKDIK
-76 SAKKIDL
+76 SEEKIDL
-83 FKLIKELKSREIN
+83 FKLVKELKSREIN

-105 ILKDRITE
+105 ILKDRINE
-113 LNEAFLKAIKTYEYK
+113 LHEAFIKAIKTYKYK

-168 LIGLALLQN
+168 LIGLSLLEN
-177 QNSLLI
+177 QSSLLI
-183 CNGYKDKKYIEVAT
+183 CNGYKDKKYIEIAT
-197 LARKIGKKP
+197 LARKLGKNP

-213 DEVKRIIE
+213 DEVKRIIQ
-221 AVKNLKTSPILGIRA
+221 VVQDLKATPLIGIRA

-243 GRWSKSVGDNSKF
+243 GRWSKSIGDNSKF
-256 GLSIPEIMSTI
+256 GLSIPEIMLTI
-267 EELKEASLINEM
+267 QELKEANLINEM

-308 ELCKLGAPMKYI
+308 ELSKLGAPMKYI

-334 TASNTSTNYSLQNY
+334 TSSNTSTNYSLQNY

-360 TLNNIEHP
+360 ELNNIEHP
-368 TIISES
+368 TIVSES

-390 GTSHLSS
+390 GTSHVSS
-397 EIKITDTKNQS
+397 KLRIYDENNHS
-408 LIIANLIETFYQ
+408 LITLNLLETFYE
-420 LKKLSNKKV
+420 LKKLKNKKI
-429 NLSEII
+429 NLSQII

-448 LVAFRLGFLNLEERA
+448 LVAFRLGFLSLAERA
-463 QAEEITWACANEIAN
+463 YAEELTWACAKEIAN
-478 SLNKDEINHP
+478 NLNNDEINHP
-488 DLLEITETLAS
+488 DLFEITETLAS

-519 IFPTIPI
+519 IFPTVPI

-546 DGKINNFID
+546 DGKLNSFFN
-555 NGKIKSI
+555 NGKIKSL
-562 LNLHKL
+562 LNLHKP
-568 EVNKDYLI
+568 EQDKDYLI
-576 GIFMTGAYQEALGNF
+576 GIFMTGAYQEALGNL
-591 HNLFGNTNVIHIDI
+591 HNLFGNTNVVHIDI
-605 NQDNSYKIKNIIK
+605 NEDDSYTVKNIIK
-618 EDSKSEILE
+618 EDSKSEILQ
-627 LLDYNSDTLV
+627 LLDYSSDSMV

-646 AIYQKQL
+646 AIDQKKL
-653 TIEEARKL
+653 TIEESRKL
-661 IDQIEKSLR
+661 IDQVEISLR
-670 KSSYLAE
+670 KSSYLSE

>member
-1 MVTWQVI
+1 MT
-8 IKIKDI
+8 
-14 VLNYFQK
+14 
-21 HFFINKDK
+21 
-29 LINFEPKKLNNK
+29 NFEPKKLKNI

-53 DKWGSKYF
+53 DKWGDEYF
-61 SINSKGNITVTPEKK
+61 SINSKGNISVTKDIK
-76 SAKKIDL
+76 SKNKIDL
-83 FKLIKELKSREIN
+83 FKLVKELKSREIN
-96 TPLIIRFND
+96 PPLIIRFND
-105 ILKDRITE
+105 ILKDRINV
-113 LNEAFLKAIKTYEYK
+113 LHDSFLKAIKTYKYK

-144 VLEKIIEFGS
+144 VLEKIIEFGGK
-154 PWNFGLEVGSKSEL
+154 WNFGLEVGSKSEL
-168 LIGLALLQN
+168 LIGLALLEN

-183 CNGYKDKKYIEVAT
+183 CNGYKDKKYIEIAT
-197 LARKIGKKP
+197 LARKLGKNP

-213 DEVKRIIE
+213 DEVKRIIQ
-221 AVKNLKTSPILGIRA
+221 AVQELNATPLIGIRA

-243 GRWSKSVGDNSKF
+243 GRWGKSIGDNSKF

-267 EELKEASLINEM
+267 KELKEANLIKEM

-308 ELCKLGAPMKYI
+308 ELCKLGAPMQYI

-334 TASNTSTNYSLQNY
+334 TSSNTSTNYSLQNY

-360 TLNNIEHP
+360 ELNNIKHP
-368 TIISES
+368 IIISES

-390 GTSHLSS
+390 GTSNVSS
-397 EIKITDTKNQS
+397 KLQIFDKKNQQ
-408 LIIANLIETFYQ
+408 LIISNLLETFYE
-420 LKKLSNKKV
+420 LKKLKNKKI
-429 NLSEII
+429 NLSQII

-448 LVAFRLGFLNLEERA
+448 LVAFRLGFLSLAERA
-463 QAEEITWACANEIAN
+463 YAEELTWACAKEISN
-478 SLNKDEINHP
+478 NLNNDEINHP
-488 DLLEITETLAS
+488 DLTEITETLAS

-519 IFPTIPI
+519 IFPILPI

-546 DGKINNFID
+546 DGKLNNFID
-555 NGKIKSI
+555 DGKIKSL
-562 LNLHKL
+562 LNLHKP
-568 EVNKDYLI
+568 EQDKDYLI
-576 GIFMTGAYQEALGNF
+576 GIFMTGAYQEALGNL
-591 HNLFGNTNVIHIDI
+591 HNLFGSTNVVHIDI
-605 NQDNSYKIKNIIK
+605 NQDNSYKVKNIIK
-618 EDSKSEILE
+618 EDSKSEILQ
-627 LLDYNSDTLV
+627 LLDYSSASLV

-646 AIYQKQL
+646 AIDQKKL

-661 IDQIEKSLR
+661 IDQIEISLR
-670 KSSYLAE
+670 KSSYLSE

>member
-1 MVTWQVI
+1 MT
-8 IKIKDI
+8 
-14 VLNYFQK
+14 
-21 HFFINKDK
+21 
-29 LINFEPKKLNNK
+29 NFEPKKLKKN
-41 WTIEDSISTYNI
+41 WTIEDSISTYEI
-53 DKWGSKYF
+53 DKWGDKYF
-61 SINSKGNITVTPEKK
+61 SINSKGNISVTKDINSE
-76 SAKKIDL
+76 KKIDL
-83 FKLIKELKSREIN
+83 FKLVRELKSREIN

-105 ILKDRITE
+105 ILKDRINA
-113 LNEAFLKAIKTYEYK
+113 LHDAFLKAIKTYKYK

-168 LIGLALLQN
+168 LIGLALLEN

-183 CNGYKDKKYIEVAT
+183 CNGYKDKKYIEIAT
-197 LARKIGKKP
+197 LARKLGKNP
-206 IIVIEQR
+206 IIVIEQK
-213 DEVKRIIE
+213 DEVNRIIE
-221 AVKNLKTSPILGIRA
+221 AVQDLNASPLIGIRA

-267 EELKEASLINEM
+267 KELKEANLINEM
-279 KLLHFH
+279 RLLHFH

-308 ELCKLGAPMKYI
+308 ELFKLGAPMKYI

-334 TASNTSTNYSLQNY
+334 TSSNTSTNYSLQNY
-348 ANDVVATIKDSC
+348 ANDVIATIKDSC
-360 TLNNIEHP
+360 ELNNIEHP

-390 GTSHLSS
+390 GTSHVSS
-397 EIKITDTKNQS
+397 KLKIYDDKKQS
-408 LIIANLIETFYQ
+408 LIISNLIETFYE
-420 LKKLSNKKV
+420 LKKLKNKKI
-429 NLSEII
+429 NLSQII

-448 LVAFRLGFLNLEERA
+448 LVAFRLGFLSLAERA
-463 QAEEITWACANEIAN
+463 YAEELTWACAKEIAN
-478 SLNKDEINHP
+478 NLNNDEINHP
-488 DLLEITETLAS
+488 DLFEITETLAS

-505 SIFKSIPDSWAINQ
+505 SIFKSIPDCWAINQ
-519 IFPTIPI
+519 IFPIMPI

-546 DGKINNFID
+546 DGKLNSFIN
-555 NGKIKSI
+555 NGKIKSL
-562 LNLHKL
+562 LNLH
-568 EVNKDYLI
+568 EPEQDKDYLI
-576 GIFMTGAYQEALGNF
+576 GIFMTGAYQEALGNL
-591 HNLFGNTNVIHIDI
+591 HNLFGNTNVVHIDI
-605 NQDNSYKIKNIIK
+605 NQNDSYKVKNIIK
-618 EDSKSEILE
+618 EDSKSEILQ
-627 LLDYNSDTLV
+627 LLDYSSASLV
-637 ESIRINTES
+637 ESIRINTEA
-646 AIYQKQL
+646 AIDQKKL

-661 IDQIEKSLR
+661 IDQIEISLR
-670 KSSYLAE
+670 KSSYLSE